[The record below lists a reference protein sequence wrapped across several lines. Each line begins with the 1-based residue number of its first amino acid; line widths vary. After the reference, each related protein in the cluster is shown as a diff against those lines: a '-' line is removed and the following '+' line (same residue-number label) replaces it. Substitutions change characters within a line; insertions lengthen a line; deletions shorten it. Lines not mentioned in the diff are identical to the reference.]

1 MVTILIG
8 SRNDTIDSFWY
19 DVGKPVLHMPQPG
32 QTMMPL
38 LYPCTHPIA
47 TLSQVLSRLSLI
59 LIFMAVFTVLLTK
72 TATAEGDAPAPK
84 FTIAFVPYSLVKDI
98 PHSGGGKNTSV
109 TFDNRLAKEVKL
121 WWIDGSGGRHSY
133 GTVASGTT
141 KTQGSYA
148 QHVWLITDLQD
159 KPLGYF
165 VASSAA
171 ALATIHPGDL

>member
-1 MVTILIG
+1 MFTRLL
-8 SRNDTIDSFWY
+8 
-19 DVGKPVLHMPQPG
+19 PAVLVIIMISLLAPNNARPQD
-32 QTMMPL
+32 
-38 LYPCTHPIA
+38 
-47 TLSQVLSRLSLI
+47 
-59 LIFMAVFTVLLTK
+59 
-72 TATAEGDAPAPK
+72 DAPTPK

-109 TFDNRLAKEVKL
+109 TFDNRLSKGVKL
-121 WWIDGSGGRHSY
+121 WWVDGGGGRHSY
-133 GTVASGTT
+133 GAVAALTT

-171 ALATIHPGDL
+171 AIARIHPTDL